1 MIEEIDIYPRV
12 SFLYRLWGL
21 VLLLPLPCGAITKIS
36 VTAEE
41 LVAPNWQLQGMMI
54 DLDHSGFTRLTMGA
68 DKLRVGTRH
77 WATPKI
83 TCEKFVA
90 QNAVVHCAQGFLQT
104 DALIPFV
111 FSARLPQK
119 SLDITLVP
127 NSQENWQAKINW
139 GQPFQ
144 VQATIRNG
152 DIKRLSPWLPKAIPE
167 ISSGQLNGTLQAI
180 ASGKNVSQAEINL
193 SLAQLKFSD
202 AKGLHAGEKIS
213 AAISAKIQRRNATWD
228 WQSLAAWKAGEIF
241 WQPWYA
247 KAAHRVEA
255 RGSADN
261 SVIRV
266 EQGNMS
272 WTGIGKAEFSGVWQ
286 RPTAKWQTLS
296 VAARD
301 IDLGALQSNFLAPS
315 LRQPILAKLKTRGR
329 VDIEVSYLDGQ
340 VESAELTLRD
350 AMLEDGERRFRLA
363 GINLRL
369 PWSKQTAKQGD
380 LRIDNLNVAKLN
392 MGPIVTQIQT
402 RGENLSVKTLIAPL
416 LDGKLKLSDLEVAK
430 TEKGWQAAVSGELT
444 PVNMQELAPMLGLP
458 AMQGELS
465 GKFPRLTFR
474 EDNLSA
480 EGNLTARMFDGTVT
494 VENFSI
500 AKLFSSAPIANLDV
514 AMRNLDLAL
523 LTRAFSFGTMEGRID
538 VDIQDLQTVNW
549 QPLKFDARLQSSPG
563 RYPKKISQ
571 RAVQNISSLGGAGP
585 AAALQRSF
593 LSFFEQFGYNRL
605 ALSCQLKDGVCTMGG
620 IEPKGSGFVIVEGG
634 GIPAITVLGYN
645 REVGWAELVARLGRI
660 TKGSTA
666 SIKPLEKEQ

>member
-1 MIEEIDIYPRV
+1 MIEEIDIYPRA
-12 SFLYRLWGL
+12 SFLCRLYSL
-21 VLLLPLPCGAITKIS
+21 VLLLPLPCDAITKIS

-41 LVAPNWQLQGMMI
+41 LVAPNWQLQGMII
-54 DLDHSGFTRLTMGA
+54 DLGNPGFTRLTIGA

-77 WATPKI
+77 WAAPKLV
-83 TCEKFVA
+83 CEKFVA
-90 QNAVVHCAQGFLQT
+90 QNAVVHCGHGLLQT
-104 DALIPFV
+104 ETPV
-111 FSARLPQK
+111 PVTFSARLLQK

-127 NSQENWQAKINW
+127 NPQENWQARVNW
-139 GQPFQ
+139 SHPFQ
-144 VQATIRNG
+144 LQATIRNG
-152 DIKRLSPWLPKAIPE
+152 NIQRLSPWLPKVIPQ
-167 ISSGQLNGTLQAI
+167 ISSGLLNGTLQATG
-180 ASGKNVSQAEINL
+180 SGKNIAEAQININL
-193 SLAQLKFSD
+193 TQLSFSD

-213 AAISAKIQRRNATWD
+213 ATINAKIQRR
-228 WQSLAAWKAGEIF
+228 SAAWEWQGAAAWNAGEVF

-255 RGSADN
+255 RGSADD

-266 EQGNMS
+266 SHGNMNWS
-272 WTGIGKAEFSGVWQ
+272 DIGKAEFSGVWQ
-286 RPTAKWQTLS
+286 RPAARWQSLS

-329 VDIEVSYLDGQ
+329 ADVEVSYRDGQ

-350 AMLEDGERRFRLA
+350 ATIEDGERRFRLA
-363 GINLRL
+363 GIDLRL
-369 PWSKQTAKQGD
+369 PWSKQTVKQGD
-380 LRIDNLNVAKLN
+380 LRIDSLNVSKLN
-392 MGPIVTQIQT
+392 MGPIETQIHT
-402 RGENLSVKTLIAPL
+402 RGESLSVKTLNAPL
-416 LDGKLKLSDLEVAK
+416 LDGKLKVSDLEVQK
-430 TEKGWQAAVSGELT
+430 TAKGWQGALSGELT
-444 PVNMQELAPMLGLP
+444 PVNMQQLAPMLGLP

-465 GKFPRLTFR
+465 GKLPRLTFR
-474 EDNLSA
+474 DDNLSA

-494 VENFSI
+494 VKNFSV
-500 AKLFSSAPIANLDV
+500 AKPFSSAPIANLDLD
-514 AMRNLDLAL
+514 MRNLDLAL

-571 RAVQNISSLGGAGP
+571 RAVQNISALGGAGP

-605 ALSCQLKDGVCTMGG
+605 ALSCQLRDGVCTMGG
-620 IEPKGSGFVIVEGG
+620 IEPKGPGFVIVEGG

-660 TKGSTA
+660 TQGSM
-666 SIKPLEKEQ
+666 KPIEKEQ